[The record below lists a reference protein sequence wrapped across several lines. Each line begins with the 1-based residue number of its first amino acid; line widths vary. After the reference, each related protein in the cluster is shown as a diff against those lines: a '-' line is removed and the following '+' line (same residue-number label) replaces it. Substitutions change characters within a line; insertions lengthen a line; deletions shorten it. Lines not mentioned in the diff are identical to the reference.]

1 MKVHQ
6 KVHKMC
12 PNCGHISKSFK
23 DGACVCGKQVENVL
37 FVENPMG
44 FMESPSFYSGLTLGR
59 RKSKK

>member
-6 KVHKMC
+6 KEHKMC
-12 PNCGHISKSFK
+12 SSCGQISKSFEN
-23 DGACVCGKQVENVL
+23 GVCACGKQVENVL

-44 FMESPSFYSGLTLGR
+44 FVESPSFYSGLTLGR